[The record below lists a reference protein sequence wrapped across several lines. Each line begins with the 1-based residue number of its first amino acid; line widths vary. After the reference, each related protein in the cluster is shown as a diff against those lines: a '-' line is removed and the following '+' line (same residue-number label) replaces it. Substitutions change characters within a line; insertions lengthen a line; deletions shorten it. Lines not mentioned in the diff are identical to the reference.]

1 MKHFTSAHDVQD
13 IQGLIKLAEQAKANP
28 LQWAE
33 LGKNKTI
40 GLFFMNASLRT
51 RLSTQ
56 QAAENLGLRVM
67 VVNLNQEG
75 WALEFEDGVVMD
87 GTKPEHIKEAAAV
100 VGQYCHII
108 GVRSFPL
115 LADRASDYAET
126 VLNGFIKYSG
136 RPVVSMESSL
146 GHPLQALADSLTIK
160 ELWQQHADFGKRK
173 PKVVMSWAPHVRALP
188 QCVPNSFA
196 QWLSMQDVELV
207 IANPEGYDLD
217 TKFTGS
223 TYVLHDQDEAF
234 KGADFVYAKNW
245 SSVAQY
251 GQVLKSDYD
260 WMITNQKLALT
271 NNAKL
276 MHCLPTRRNVEIAD
290 EVLDGPHSV
299 VIQQA
304 GNRVPAAQAV
314 LHELLKHNYPL
325 Y

>member
-13 IQGLIKLAEQAKANP
+13 IQGLVRLAEQAKNNP
-28 LQWAE
+28 FQWADI
-33 LGKNKTI
+33 GRNKTI

-87 GTKPEHIKEAAAV
+87 GSKPEHIKEAAAV
-100 VGQYCHII
+100 VGQYCQII
-108 GVRSFPL
+108 GVRSFPSL
-115 LADRASDYAET
+115 TDRANDYAET
-126 VLNGFIKYSG
+126 VINGFIKYSG

-160 ELWQQHADFGKRK
+160 ELWEQNPAFGTRK
-173 PKVVMSWAPHVRALP
+173 PKVVLTWAPHIRALP

-196 QWLSMQDVELV
+196 QWMSLQDVELV
-207 IANPEGYDLD
+207 ITNPVGYDLD
-217 TKFTGS
+217 PQFTNG
-223 TYVLHDQDEAF
+223 VIPIHDQDSAM

-245 SSVAQY
+245 SSVEQY
-251 GQVLKSDYD
+251 GQILKTDFD

-276 MHCLPTRRNVEIAD
+276 MHCLPTRRNVELAD
-290 EVLDGPHSV
+290 EVLDGPQSV

-314 LHELLKHNYPL
+314 LHELLKYNYPL